1 MAQQLQPLRE
11 QPWEQGLHLSWQI
24 PDIIIQ
30 DELQIICWESWE
42 WQEIPGTGVLFDRAI
57 LGLRL
62 EAQLIQVS
70 KGRVGGKKTP

>member
-30 DELQIICWESWE
+30 DELQIICWESRE

-57 LGLRL
+57 LRL
-62 EAQLIQVS
+62 EVQLIQVS